1 MPRALRLAE
10 RRPRLANHVEQLLDA
25 RTRLG
30 ARRVPRLRR
39 RQRGRHA
46 APRRPRRDRL
56 AVDRGVEVGLDLRER
71 VAGTLNGLVL
81 HLRWLLDRRGSQRE
95 HARPP
100 LNWQRA
106 VEVLHQYGV
115 RVGAIGVVRLV
126 EDQQGDL
133 LHRDPAGHER
143 TQELHWRAHHDL
155 AALEDVGKVGP
166 LVVVRSLQPALADAD
181 GVVRV
186 VRAVAHGVKVSELV
200 LDSAALLHNELMCRR

>member
-1 MPRALRLAE
+1 M
-10 RRPRLANHVEQLLDA
+10 
-25 RTRLG
+25 
-30 ARRVPRLRR
+30 
-39 RQRGRHA
+39 
-46 APRRPRRDRL
+46 
-56 AVDRGVEVGLDLRER
+56 
-71 VAGTLNGLVL
+71 
-81 HLRWLLDRRGSQRE
+81 
-95 HARPP
+95 
-100 LNWQRA
+100 
-106 VEVLHQYGV
+106 
-115 RVGAIGVVRLV
+115 VRLV

-143 TQELHWRAHHDL
+143 TQELHWRAHQDL